1 MKFNEIVV
9 DAFGPFSDLR
19 LDLRGEPNFHIIYGL
34 NEAGKSSLLRSIL
47 ALLFGIDT
55 QTKDGFL
62 HDYGA
67 LKISAE
73 LEAQN
78 GQSLRFSRIKKKQ
91 KKDSL
96 RDPDGRAISESLLEP
111 FLAHQSQEAFVALYG
126 LDHEELRRGGRDM
139 LAGKGDLG
147 RALFESG
154 GAGALNRVLQ
164 EYREGAEQLFTS
176 RAQRPLNQALR
187 AVDESKRAIRDHL
200 LRASDW
206 GKLQQQ
212 RSEAAAETARLRQE
226 GGRLTIE
233 LDRLKRIRENRQDLS
248 LRDALLVQIAG
259 LFGL

>member
-1 MKFNEIVV
+1 
-9 DAFGPFSDLR
+9 
-19 LDLRGEPNFHIIYGL
+19 
-34 NEAGKSSLLRSIL
+34 
-47 ALLFGIDT
+47 
-55 QTKDGFL
+55 
-62 HDYGA
+62 
-67 LKISAE
+67 
-73 LEAQN
+73 
-78 GQSLRFSRIKKKQ
+78 
-91 KKDSL
+91 
-96 RDPDGRAISESLLEP
+96 
-111 FLAHQSQEAFVALYG
+111 
-126 LDHEELRRGGRDM
+126 
-139 LAGKGDLG
+139 
-147 RALFESG
+147 
-154 GAGALNRVLQ
+154 LQ